1 MPTDGPRME
10 TMKKGSGAGS
20 RDPKTTHVEV
30 KQNMLSKK
38 TTSGGPA
45 DSGGKQGA
53 YKQPY

>member
-1 MPTDGPRME
+1 MPSDGPRME